1 MNEFEKNQNQSENQD
16 KFGQQGEGKPA
27 FDQFGEKGQQG
38 QEDEE
43 AIRQKKLQEA
53 GAGGG
58 QDFGEKGQQQQ
69 QQDFAQDGQGATGKG
84 ESER

>member
-16 KFGQQGEGKPA
+16 KFGQQGEGGKPA

-38 QEDEE
+38 QDDEE

-53 GAGGG
+53 GTGGG

-69 QQDFAQDGQGATGKG
+69 DFAEGGQGATDKG

>member
-1 MNEFEKNQNQSENQD
+1 MNEFEKSQNQSENQD
-16 KFGQQGEGKPA
+16 KFGQQGEGGKPA

-38 QEDEE
+38 QDDEE
-43 AIRQKKLQEA
+43 AIRQRKLQEA

-69 QQDFAQDGQGATGKG
+69 DFAEGGQGATDKG